1 MRLRTPAL
9 SVLALLTAAA
19 LAPAFAAAQEADA
32 LTAVGQSAADE
43 IRRATG
49 ADVALVAAGLFR
61 ERAKISASDLAVN
74 LLFPTDEILTLELT
88 GAQLRKAF
96 ERSLLLYPQPNDAA
110 FLYFSGGTVSYDGK
124 AASGARVTTVN
135 LDAGF
140 DPARKYKVATTASLA
155 KGALGYFK
163 VWDEKNIVGKASVT
177 IESVLRGKRAAPG
190 ASRWL
195 SRG

>member
-1 MRLRTPAL
+1 MRPYFSPLPA
-9 SVLALLTAAA
+9 LALLA
-19 LAPAFAAAQEADA
+19 LAFGPAIGAAQAADA
-32 LTAVGQSAADE
+32 LTNVGQAAADE
-43 IRRATG
+43 IRRASG

-61 ERAKISASDLAVN
+61 ERSKIDQNDLATN

-110 FLYFSGGTVSYDGK
+110 FLYLSGGTVSFDGK
-124 AASGARVTTVN
+124 AASGARVTGVT
-135 LDAGF
+135 LDSGF
-140 DPARKYKVATTASLA
+140 DPGRKYKVATTASLA

-163 VWDEKNIVGKASVT
+163 VWDEKNIVGKSGPA
-177 IESVLRGKRAAPG
+177 IESVLRGKRATPG

>member
-1 MRLRTPAL
+1 MRLRTPIL
-9 SVLALLTAAA
+9 PVLALLAFAPLARAQGVDA
-19 LAPAFAAAQEADA
+19 LASVGQASADA
-32 LTAVGQSAADE
+32 
-43 IRRATG
+43 IRSATG
-49 ADVALVAAGLFR
+49 ADVALVAAGLFKDR
-61 ERAKISASDLAVN
+61 GKLDQGDLAAN

-88 GAQLRKAF
+88 GTQLRKAF

-124 AASGARVTTVN
+124 AASGARVTGVT
-135 LDAGF
+135 LDTGF
-140 DPARKYKVATTASLA
+140 DPNRRYKVATTASLA

-163 VWDEKNIVGKASVT
+163 VWDEKNIVGKASAT
-177 IESVLRGKRAAPG
+177 IESVLRGKRASGG